1 MRTTTKYSMI
11 YQDTNVIEDDDI
23 LRGSDLT
30 SWVLTKVHQWEEHY
44 EGNYLPKHKEYDR
57 IMRGIWAQ
65 EDVIRKSERSKLIS
79 PASAQAVESAVAE
92 VEEAV
97 FGRGD
102 PIDIRDDLTDA
113 EPQDI
118 AQMRQE
124 LLEDFRKRKFRRACG
139 EVLLTAATIGTGIM
153 ELVLDQVTE
162 VVPATQP
169 IDANT
174 QAVGVEEKE
183 RVCLEYRPVHPRNFR
198 IDPAATSVEGA
209 LGVAI
214 DEFVPCHQVEQLQDA
229 GIYRK
234 DAVVGVAAWDT
245 NLEPD
250 QMATQA
256 PQEQCRLIKYYGLVP
271 ATLLRADE
279 DEGDDPLAEYD
290 IERPEREDELYI
302 EAIVVIDATSGELLK
317 AEENPFMM
325 RKRPVVAFQWD
336 LVPGSFW
343 GRGIVEKGYN
353 SQKAVDAEL
362 RARADALALTAHPML
377 AVDGTRMPRGMNAK
391 VTPGKTLV
399 TTGNPNEILRPFNFG
414 EVNQITFAQAE
425 ALERMHQRATG
436 TLDSGGMQN
445 QAADARSGAMSM
457 ALSGVMKRNKRTL
470 VNFQEDFLIP
480 LVEKAAWMYIQ
491 YDPERFPARDYKFTV
506 SATLGIMAREYE
518 TNLLSNL
525 LNTTGKDDPAYLPLM
540 SSIVD
545 NMQLAN
551 REQLKQ
557 QIIEAAQPDPA
568 QQEAAQRQAQL
579 QEQLLQ
585 AQIAAFQ
592 AQANES
598 NKRAE
603 KYEFEK
609 RAIPLEL
616 ENKRIEAVAK
626 QLANGSADDKEFERR
641 WKMAELLLRERD
653 MDLKTFDS
661 VTNLEGQTQSGPQ
674 GANDGTSSETGRPA
688 GSSGS
693 DQR

>member
-1 MRTTTKYSMI
+1 
-11 YQDTNVIEDDDI
+11 VIDNDDYI
-23 LRGSDLT
+23 LGSDLKG
-30 SWVLTKVHQWEEHY
+30 WVLDKVHQWEEHY
-44 EGNYLPKHKEYDR
+44 ESNYLQKHKEYDR
-57 IMRGIWAQ
+57 IMRGIWDIDDRTRQ
-65 EDVIRKSERSKLIS
+65 SERSKLIS
-79 PASAQAVESAVAE
+79 PVSAQAVESAVAE

-113 EPQDI
+113 DPMDI
-118 AQMRQE
+118 VQMRAE
-124 LLEDFRKRKFRRACG
+124 LLEDFRKRQFRRNCG
-139 EVLLTAATIGTGIM
+139 EVLLTAATVGTGIM
-153 ELVLDQVTE
+153 EMVLDQITE

-174 QAVGVEEKE
+174 QAIGIEEKE
-183 RVCLEYRPVHPRNFR
+183 RVVIEYRPIHPRNFR

-214 DEFVPCHQVEQLQDA
+214 DEFVPCHQVTQLQEA

-245 NLEPD
+245 NLEAD
-250 QMATQA
+250 QSIAQT

-271 ATLLRADE
+271 AELLRADE
-279 DEGDDPLAEYD
+279 DDGDDPLAEYD
-290 IERPEREDELYI
+290 IERPERDDGEYI
-302 EAIVVIDATSGELLK
+302 EAIVVIDCTSGELLK

-391 VTPGKTLV
+391 VMPGKTLV

-414 EVNQITFAQAE
+414 EVSQITFAQAE

-445 QAADARSGAMSM
+445 QAGDARSGAMSM

-470 VNFQEDFLIP
+470 INFQEDFLIP
-480 LVEKAAWMYIQ
+480 LVERAAWMYIQ

-506 SATLGIMAREYE
+506 AATLGIMAREYE
-518 TNLLSNL
+518 TGLLSNL

-540 SSIVD
+540 TAIVD
-545 NMQLAN
+545 NMQLSN

-557 QIIEAAQPDPA
+557 QIQQAAQPDPA
-568 QQEAAQRQAQL
+568 AIEAQQRQAQL

-603 KYEFEK
+603 KYEFER
-609 RAIPLEL
+609 RAIPIDL

-641 WKMAELLLRERD
+641 WKMAELLLKERG
-653 MDLKTFDS
+653 MDLKTFES
-661 VTNLEGQTQSGPQ
+661 VVNIEQGQTQSGPQ
-674 GANDGTSSETGRPA
+674 GANDGTSGQAGGSAA
-688 GSSGS
+688 GSQS
-693 DQR
+693 D

>member
-1 MRTTTKYSMI
+1 
-11 YQDTNVIEDDDI
+11 VIDNDDYI
-23 LRGSDLT
+23 LGSDLKG
-30 SWVLTKVHQWEEHY
+30 WVLDKVHQWEEHY
-44 EGNYLPKHKEYDR
+44 ESNYLQKHKEYDR
-57 IMRGIWAQ
+57 IMRGIWDIDDRTRQ
-65 EDVIRKSERSKLIS
+65 SERSKLIS
-79 PASAQAVESAVAE
+79 PVSAQAVESAVAE

-113 EPQDI
+113 DPMDI
-118 AQMRQE
+118 VQMRAE
-124 LLEDFRKRKFRRACG
+124 LLEDFRKRQFRRNCG
-139 EVLLTAATIGTGIM
+139 EVLLTAATVGTGIM
-153 ELVLDQVTE
+153 EMVLDQITE

-174 QAVGVEEKE
+174 QAIGIEEKE
-183 RVCLEYRPVHPRNFR
+183 RVVIEYRPIHPRNFR

-214 DEFVPCHQVEQLQDA
+214 DEFVPCHQVTQLQEA

-245 NLEPD
+245 NLEAD
-250 QMATQA
+250 QSIAQT

-271 ATLLRADE
+271 AELLRADE
-279 DEGDDPLAEYD
+279 DDGDDPLAEYD
-290 IERPEREDELYI
+290 IERPERDDGEYI
-302 EAIVVIDATSGELLK
+302 EAIVVIDCTSGELLK

-391 VTPGKTLV
+391 VMPGKTLV

-414 EVNQITFAQAE
+414 EVSQITFAQAE

-445 QAADARSGAMSM
+445 QAGDARSGAMSM

-470 VNFQEDFLIP
+470 INFQEDFLIP
-480 LVEKAAWMYIQ
+480 LVERAAWMYIQ

-506 SATLGIMAREYE
+506 AATLGIMAREYE
-518 TNLLSNL
+518 TGLLSNL

-540 SSIVD
+540 TAIVD
-545 NMQLAN
+545 NMQLSN

-557 QIIEAAQPDPA
+557 QIQQAAQPDPA
-568 QQEAAQRQAQL
+568 AIEAQQRQAQL

-603 KYEFEK
+603 KYEFER
-609 RAIPLEL
+609 RAIPIDL

-641 WKMAELLLRERD
+641 WKMAELLLKERG
-653 MDLKTFDS
+653 MDLKTFES
-661 VTNLEGQTQSGPQ
+661 VVNIEQGQTQSGPQ
-674 GANDGTSSETGRPA
+674 GANDGTSGQAGGSAA
-688 GSSGS
+688 GSQP
-693 DQR
+693 D